1 MRHLALVSSLCLAA
15 CGSSHK
21 AVVVEGR
28 GSDGGGEPATPAP
41 EVTLDDHGFRTP
53 GLPAVSMDGARVV
66 FGETESDGGRGYPN
80 LKVVARDRNDKV
92 IESITVL
99 RVDEFENAMGPGWRN
114 PKLDA
119 RISAANAW
127 LAKSHKSSALVTLP
141 QLVVDSTDGY
151 TQHAA
156 SAGPVFLDW
165 SNDTVTIKLSGKVV
179 TTYASP
185 LTWHAPNTA
194 KCQNPA
200 KLGAAWVDAE
210 RKIAL
215 VQIIYNGT
223 DMCWEPSPQHH
234 VISW

>member
-1 MRHLALVSSLCLAA
+1 LTA
-15 CGSSHK
+15 GGPSHT

-28 GSDGGGEPATPAP
+28 GSDAGQEPATPAP

-53 GLPAVSMDGARVV
+53 GLPAVSADGTRVV
-66 FGETESDGGRGYPN
+66 HGEIENDGGRGHLN
-80 LKVVARDRNDKV
+80 LRVVARDRSDKV

-99 RVDEFENAMGPGWRN
+99 RASEFENAMGPGWRN
-114 PKLDA
+114 PKLDV

-127 LAKSHKSSALVTLP
+127 LAKSHRASALITLP
-141 QLVVDSTDGY
+141 QLKVDSTDGY

-156 SAGPVFLDW
+156 SAGPVALDW

-185 LTWHAPNTA
+185 MTWHAPNTD

-215 VQIIYNGT
+215 VQIMYNGT

-234 VISW
+234 VIAW

>member
-1 MRHLALVSSLCLAA
+1 MRVLALMLVTA
-15 CGSSHK
+15 CGSSQT
-21 AVVVEGR
+21 AVVVEGK
-28 GSDGGGEPATPAP
+28 GSGGAEPATPAP

-53 GLPAVSMDGARVV
+53 GLPAVTGDGTRVV
-66 FGETESDGGRGYPN
+66 FGETETDGGRGYPN
-80 LKVVARDRNDKV
+80 LRLVARDRADKRL
-92 IESITVL
+92 ESIKVL
-99 RVDEFENAMGPGWRN
+99 EISEFENAMGQGWRN

-119 RISAANAW
+119 RISAANTW
-127 LAKSHKSSALVTLP
+127 LATSHRKSTLITMP
-141 QLVVDSTDGY
+141 QLTVDSTDGY

-156 SAGPVFLDW
+156 SAGPVALDW
-165 SNDTVTIKLSGKVV
+165 TNDTVTIKLSGKVV

-185 LTWHAPNTA
+185 LTWHAPDTG

-200 KLGAAWVDAE
+200 KLGAAWVDTE

-215 VQIIYNGT
+215 VEIIYNGT

>member
-1 MRHLALVSSLCLAA
+1 MRVLALLVIAA
-15 CGSSHK
+15 CGSSHT
-21 AVVVEGR
+21 AVVVEGK
-28 GSDGGGEPATPAP
+28 GTGAGEPATPAP

-53 GLPAVSMDGARVV
+53 GLPAVTSDGSRIV
-66 FGETESDGGRGYPN
+66 FGETETDGGRGNPN
-80 LKVVARDRNDKV
+80 LRVVARDRGDKV
-92 IESITVL
+92 LESITVL
-99 RVDEFENAMGPGWRN
+99 KVSELENAMGPGWRN

-127 LAKSHKSSALVTLP
+127 LAKTHASSALVTLP
-141 QLVVDSTDGY
+141 QLKVDSTDGY

-165 SNDTVTIKLSGKVV
+165 SNDKVTIKLSGKVV

-185 LTWHAPNTA
+185 LTWHAPDDG

-200 KLGAAWVDAE
+200 KLGAAWVDVE

-215 VQIIYNGT
+215 VEIIYNGT

>member
-1 MRHLALVSSLCLAA
+1 MRVLALLLLIS

-28 GSDGGGEPATPAP
+28 GTDTNGEPATPAP

-53 GLPAVSMDGARVV
+53 GLPAVSADGARVV
-66 FGETESDGGRGYPN
+66 VGETESDGGRGYPN
-80 LKVVARDRNDKV
+80 LRVVARDRNDKV

-99 RVDEFENAMGPGWRN
+99 KASEFENAMGPGWRN

-127 LAKSHKSSALVTLP
+127 LAKLHRTSALITLP
-141 QLVVDSTDGY
+141 QLKVDSTDAY

-156 SAGPVFLDW
+156 SAGPVALDW

-179 TTYASP
+179 ATYASP
-185 LTWHAPNTA
+185 LTWHAPNTD
-194 KCQNPA
+194 KCQNPS
-200 KLGAAWVDAE
+200 KLGAAWVDVE
-210 RKIAL
+210 RKLAL
-215 VQIIYNGT
+215 VQISYNGT
-223 DMCWEPSPQHH
+223 DMCWEPTPQHH
-234 VISW
+234 VITW